1 MKEAPK
7 EVKIEQELATG
18 NYASTSCTSHR
29 YKRAFINVVA
39 D

>member
-1 MKEAPK
+1 GA
-7 EVKIEQELATG
+7 KIMLELGTE

-29 YKRAFINVVA
+29 YNRAFINVMA